1 MELIF
6 SEQNNR
12 WVAEFEATADFNLH
26 IEGVAEG
33 NISIFQRG
41 TTSGEY
47 AYVRGGTPYPS
58 LNATYDYDF
67 SALIYPKFMRVTCA
81 TKPTMAVVTFAE

>member
-1 MELIF
+1 MELNF
-6 SEQNNR
+6 TEKNNR

-26 IEGVAEG
+26 IEGVVEG

-41 TTSGEY
+41 TSSGEY
-47 AYVRGGTPYPS
+47 AYVKEGTPYPS

-67 SALIYPKFMRVTCA
+67 TAIVYPKYMKVSCETQ
-81 TKPTMAVVTFAE
+81 PTMAVVTFAE